1 MSANLKLVK
10 FHRSLYTIFL
20 LQENCLYNIS
30 SVSKSYSTS
39 RCINT
44 QPSPRKINPKL
55 TVPPFFLEFHSVF
68 SPTCHKIREEMITKF
83 TTFSFS
89 IDFLGVFFFLNFH
102 PPGTSLSFFVAQQ
115 TGPTT
120 PGRASTR
127 RVGEGR
133 EVYQAREQFNID
145 PEKWWLEDKPFLL
158 GR

>member
-10 FHRSLYTIFL
+10 FHRSLYAIFL

-89 IDFLGVFFFLNFH
+89 IDFLGVFFFLIFTHLELPCRSLWLNKLDRQ
-102 PPGTSLSFFVAQQ
+102 PQEELQQGGLVREGKYTKPGSSL
-115 TGPTT
+115 T
-120 PGRASTR
+120 
-127 RVGEGR
+127 
-133 EVYQAREQFNID
+133 
-145 PEKWWLEDKPFLL
+145 
-158 GR
+158 